1 LPVPEAP
8 DVTVIHAALLVAVQ
22 LQSLPL
28 VTVTVPSTAAGE
40 VSVDNDGEML
50 EVHGAPGC
58 VTVKV

>member
-1 LPVPEAP
+1 M
-8 DVTVIHAALLVAVQ
+8 VIHAALLVAVQ

-28 VTVTVPSTAAGE
+28 VTVTVPSAAAGE

-58 VTVKV
+58 VTVNV